1 MPARSSHCSAVKSSE
16 LGSPTWDLAPKAVL
30 SCHVLLCPRARWPS
44 QEQRE
49 WGKWRSLLVPTV
61 SQERRGDRSVPIEVR
76 CGVNTPGQLVGNCCL
91 PATGVVSLPLS
102 PSVSP
107 PCKPDKSLWRHSKNS
122 EPLSRSHTHT
132 VRSYS
137 RERLSTI
144 VPGDPYESL
153 EAELPDLLLPPLPP
167 CLSSYIPLSSFFLF
181 TASAE
186 TLLLCGNCISL

>member
-1 MPARSSHCSAVKSSE
+1 MTDIAAWPTARRCQRGPVTARRWNPQSPALPLEIS
-16 LGSPTWDLAPKAVL
+16 LPKL
-30 SCHVLLCPRARWPS
+30 SCHVMSSSVQGPVPRARRPS

-122 EPLSRSHTHT
+122 EPLSRSHTH
-132 VRSYS
+132 SQ
-137 RERLSTI
+137 
-144 VPGDPYESL
+144 
-153 EAELPDLLLPPLPP
+153 ELQ
-167 CLSSYIPLSSFFLF
+167 
-181 TASAE
+181 
-186 TLLLCGNCISL
+186 

>member
-1 MPARSSHCSAVKSSE
+1 MSSSVQ
-16 LGSPTWDLAPKAVL
+16 GPV
-30 SCHVLLCPRARWPS
+30 PRARRPS

-76 CGVNTPGQLVGNCCL
+76 FGVNTPGQLVGNCCL

-122 EPLSRSHTHT
+122 EPLSRSHTQSGVT
-132 VRSYS
+132 V
-137 RERLSTI
+137 ERDFQPLSQEI
-144 VPGDPYESL
+144 HMKVWRQSCQISSFLPSL
-153 EAELPDLLLPPLPP
+153 HSPLPP

>member
-1 MPARSSHCSAVKSSE
+1 MSSSVQ
-16 LGSPTWDLAPKAVL
+16 GPV
-30 SCHVLLCPRARWPS
+30 PRARRPS
-44 QEQRE
+44 QEQWE
-49 WGKWRSLLVPTV
+49 WAKWRSLLVPTV

-122 EPLSRSHTHT
+122 EPLSRSHT

-153 EAELPDLLLPPLPP
+153 EAALPDLLLPPLPP
-167 CLSSYIPLSSFFLF
+167 SSSLPASPLTFPSLVFSFY
-181 TASAE
+181 
-186 TLLLCGNCISL
+186 SLRWDALIVWQLH

>member
-1 MPARSSHCSAVKSSE
+1 MELTHPASWLVTAACLLLE
-16 LGSPTWDLAPKAVL
+16 LSPSP
-30 SCHVLLCPRARWPS
+30 
-44 QEQRE
+44 
-49 WGKWRSLLVPTV
+49 
-61 SQERRGDRSVPIEVR
+61 
-76 CGVNTPGQLVGNCCL
+76 
-91 PATGVVSLPLS
+91 SLPLS
-102 PSVSP
+102 LLPAN
-107 PCKPDKSLWRHSKNS
+107 LINHSGDTARTAS
-122 EPLSRSHTHT
+122 HSAAHTHT